1 MPTLINDVKLLFYEA
16 ESTADLRG
24 APLFVIHETEVGRAV
39 LMMTIS
45 TVAMSSS
52 SSTAV
57 LCLLARLC
65 VRHIDD
71 DSASL
76 FEQALDHALQ
86 SVPRL
91 LKIGTLSSRII
102 NKKET

>member
-1 MPTLINDVKLLFYEA
+1 MSTLINDVKLLFYEA

-24 APLFVIHETEVGRAV
+24 APLFVVHETEVGRTV

-45 TVAMSSS
+45 TVAMSSTS

-91 LKIGTLSSRII
+91 LKIGT
-102 NKKET
+102 